1 MRKILKFLLAF
12 FSLLLVAELGFLGY
26 MMTRKPEQA
35 IQAPPSTSATEAAV
49 PAPTVP
55 ETTVAPTTEP
65 RAPE

>member
-35 IQAPPSTSATEAAV
+35 IQTPPSTSATEAAV
-49 PAPTVP
+49 PETTVP
-55 ETTVAPTTEP
+55 ETTAETVAET
-65 RAPE
+65 AAN